1 MPPRGLKA
9 LLKRTAPAKL
19 TGRGKRKGYVLL
31 EHGKPTKKLRGV
43 TRVLEKT
50 FWSGGELQSVSKTS
64 TTRKFGWQGKN
75 GGLRR
80 GTRVDAQLERLIN
93 GGPKAAKSQRHIYKL
108 TGIVLAALQ
117 RRGLEPVYAQRTV
130 CAARKRLGT
139 AVDLI
144 AYQDETLV
152 LVELKCGYDQG
163 RTAPA
168 LVDGQAASMRAPLT
182 KCADCVLHRHFL
194 QLAVTLQL
202 FLNETATQEALATH
216 ASAVQGLLMY
226 ANDEGVDFYDLPEW
240 WRKRGTRLLK
250 HL

>member
-19 TGRGKRKGYVLL
+19 TGRGKRKGYVLWSTASRP
-31 EHGKPTKKLRGV
+31 KAAGV

-80 GTRVDAQLERLIN
+80 GPVDAQLERLIN

-117 RRGLEPVYAQRTV
+117 QRGLEPVYAQRTV

-182 KCADCVLHRHFL
+182 KVRRLRA
-194 QLAVTLQL
+194 APAL
-202 FLNETATQEALATH
+202 FAAGSDAAALSQRDGH
-216 ASAVQGLLMY
+216 AAGACDARVGRARAAHVRQ
-226 ANDEGVDFYDLPEW
+226 
-240 WRKRGTRLLK
+240 
-250 HL
+250 